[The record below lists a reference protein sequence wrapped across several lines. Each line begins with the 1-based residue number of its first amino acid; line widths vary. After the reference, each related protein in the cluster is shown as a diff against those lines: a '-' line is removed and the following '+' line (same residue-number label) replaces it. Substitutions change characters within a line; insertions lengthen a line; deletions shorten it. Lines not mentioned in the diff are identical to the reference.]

1 MLLGF
6 VGLRSTMARV
16 ISVRPEDSS
25 VSGSSFLMNDVTPG
39 CDTSY
44 WTDILGAHVSFS
56 FVGTSVSVIGSTSS
70 YGGVYEVY
78 LDDVSMGFF
87 DRYTDPA
94 NAQCGIETVHL
105 SNLSP
110 GVQHTLQMIFIGD
123 SMGTPLG
130 TSGVMDFSEFRN
142 YFARYEVPDAID
154 IEIQEASF
162 TDHNNP
168 TEVVDPEV
176 QSTRT
181 PTDEPRREVQTSTRA
196 SGSTARASQ
205 SKRKTSSLGPIIG
218 GVAGGIAGLVFF
230 VTLVW
235 VLVRRVKKREAQKVD
250 LESGDDDGK
259 GGIGPNVPT
268 LASRTNGGPTTYTN
282 IPPPI
287 YSPYDSHNTASYPS
301 TTHERDPFRRSMNA
315 GSTLNSTSSL
325 NAANY
330 GQYPYSPAPLTGSA
344 SVSDTNLL
352 SPSPKYTWR

>member
-1 MLLGF
+1 
-6 VGLRSTMARV
+6 MARV
-16 ISVRPEDSS
+16 ISVRPENPS
-25 VSGSSFLMNDVTPG
+25 VSMSPRSSFLIDDVTPG
-39 CDTSY
+39 CDTTY
-44 WTDILGAHVSFS
+44 WTDVPGAYVSFS
-56 FVGTSVSVIGSTSS
+56 FVGTSISVIGSTSLR
-70 YGGVYEVY
+70 GGVYQVY
-78 LDDVSMGFF
+78 LDDVYMGLS
-87 DRYTDPA
+87 DRYTDQ
-94 NAQCGIETVHL
+94 QCGIETVHL
-105 SNLSP
+105 WNLSP
-110 GVQHTLQMIFIGD
+110 GVQHTLQMILIGD

-130 TSGVMDFSEFRN
+130 TTGVMDFSEF
-142 YFARYEVPDAID
+142 RYEVPDAID
-154 IEIQEASF
+154 IEDQEASF
-162 TDHNNP
+162 SDHNTP
-168 TEVVDPEV
+168 TEVLDPEV

-196 SGSTARASQ
+196 SASTAPASQ

-250 LESGDDDGK
+250 VESGDDDGK

-301 TTHERDPFRRSMNA
+301 TTQEGDPFRRSMNA
-315 GSTLNSTSSL
+315 GSALNSTSSL

-352 SPSPKYTWR
+352 SPSPSRAWR